1 MQEIFGYDGKLVIIA
16 GISVLTWIFL
26 VAGLATPWVSY
37 GEIGYAT
44 LFEACIQKTCS
55 HTYGCSSLDS
65 TVKAGAAF
73 SLMATLL
80 FSFLILPVNFGR
92 IVRPALFDRPQ
103 LPTVLY
109 VSYGIT
115 AFMLLIGWA
124 CAFGSFHHSCNGV
137 AVSATPGAKVG
148 ACGWLLLFAQVF
160 VFVQLGIEWKMPA
173 GKSASDNYNA
183 VGSQPQH
190 VAVSGNTDQSG
201 DNQYNNSTGGNATGY
216 SEVSEQ

>member
-73 SLMATLL
+73 GVLSILL
-80 FSFLILPVNFGR
+80 FSACGLVLSVIR
-92 IVRPALFDRPQ
+92 IVKPALVDRPQ

-109 VSYGIT
+109 VSYGVI
-115 AFMLLIGWA
+115 AFMLLIAWA
-124 CAFGSFHHSCNGV
+124 CAFGSFHHKCNGV
-137 AVSATPGAKVG
+137 AISDNSAAKVG
-148 ACGWLLLFAQVF
+148 ACG
-160 VFVQLGIEWKMPA
+160 
-173 GKSASDNYNA
+173 
-183 VGSQPQH
+183 
-190 VAVSGNTDQSG
+190 
-201 DNQYNNSTGGNATGY
+201 
-216 SEVSEQ
+216 